1 VGILDGE
8 KSMRKILLLGSF
20 LLLSVL
26 FIGFIVLHTGKLT
39 NPGSLDKTVSQV
51 VTSEPANKP
60 GMPNSAVYYEIK
72 GSSERLSDKERQ
84 SIAKWKPE
92 ITDFAKQY
100 NNYIYLNGQTTEKI
114 VALTFDD
121 GPDEQVTPKI
131 LDILKAYGE
140 HANFFFTGQNVEAFP
155 AVVQR
160 AYMEGNLILNH
171 SYSHPSF
178 YNKTT
183 EFVADEIS
191 RTDEIIRNVTGK
203 VPALVRPPYGIV
215 TYNVLKIAEARDD
228 KLIIWSTDTF
238 DWSQKD
244 TTHIAE
250 NVLQNVRPGEIV
262 LMHSNSDKTQTEK
275 ALPQIIEG
283 LRAKGYKIVLLD
295 YLLNTNAYKN

>member
-1 VGILDGE
+1 
-8 KSMRKILLLGSF
+8 MRKILLLGSF
-20 LLLSVL
+20 LLLSGL
-26 FIGFIVLHTGKLT
+26 FINYRVLHTGKLT
-39 NPGSLDKTVSQV
+39 NPESLDKPVSQV
-51 VTSEPANKP
+51 ITSEPANKS
-60 GMPNSAVYYEIK
+60 GMKESAVYHEIK
-72 GSSERLSDKERQ
+72 GSSERLSDKEKQ
-84 SIAKWKPE
+84 SNVKWKLE
-92 ITDFAKQY
+92 ITDFAKKY
-100 NNYIYLNGQTTEKI
+100 SNYIYLNGQTEEKI

-121 GPDEQVTPKI
+121 GPDEKVTPKI

-140 HANFFFTGQNVEAFP
+140 HANFFFTGQNVNAFP
-155 AVVQR
+155 AVAQR

-178 YNKTT
+178 YNKTA
-183 EFVADEIS
+183 EFVAGEIS
-191 RTDEIIRNVTGK
+191 RTDEILRNVIGK
-203 VPALVRPPYGIV
+203 VPVLVRPPYGII
-215 TYNVLKIAEARDD
+215 TDNVIRTAEARDD

-244 TTHIAE
+244 ATHIAE

-262 LMHSNSDKTQTEK
+262 LMHSNSDKTQTEI